1 VEPYS
6 CGCLIRAG
14 LEQVINQL
22 AVVVRMPF
30 GGVVAKILV
39 GLEGTQVHDAV
50 EVIGKNFVANQFDRG
65 SVKSD
70 IGPIIDCFFY
80 MVGVLAFR
88 GTNQGG

>member
-1 VEPYS
+1 
-6 CGCLIRAG
+6 
-14 LEQVINQL
+14 
-22 AVVVRMPF
+22 
-30 GGVVAKILV
+30 
-39 GLEGTQVHDAV
+39 VHDAV

-88 GTNQGG
+88 GTNQGR